1 MAHET
6 TRGWVGRRALRIE
19 DDKLLKGR
27 GIFAD
32 DLHLAGLLH
41 LTFVRSPH
49 AHARIRAIRTERA
62 AAVRGVVA
70 VFTGHDLAA
79 RCKPIYVDVI
89 FPSYKAPSRPV
100 VAVDVVKFVGEAVAV
115 VVAESRYVGEDAADL
130 VEVDYEPL
138 RAVVDVEAALD
149 PAAGVVHPDLGDNV
163 LFKGEFATDKFDAA
177 FASGDLVLR
186 ERFRSTRV
194 AGVPL
199 EPRGCVAAVEPGRGT
214 LTFWSSTQIP
224 HMLRTA
230 IADLVNVPGLS
241 EAKIRVITPEVGGG
255 FGTKAHV
262 YPEELVT
269 AALAL
274 ELGRPVKYT
283 QDRREE
289 LLTDIHARDH
299 IYDVDVAVGRDGV
312 LKAVRTRILTNAG
325 AFPSLPFGCTL
336 EPTGGARMLPGPYR
350 LRNYAYETYA
360 IATNTGP
367 SGAYRGVAQPTC
379 FMAIE
384 GMMDRIGRALGIDPA
399 EVRLRNLVQ
408 PEEMPYVN
416 VVGVRY
422 DTGSY
427 VAALRRALELVDYE
441 GFRTQQASGQP
452 RDGKYRGIGIACF
465 TEVSG
470 TGAPGFRARGLKRIP
485 GFDSALLKVEPT
497 GAVTCVLSTA
507 GAGQGHETTFAQL
520 IADELGVPMD
530 VVTILEGDTTGGP
543 YGSGTF
549 ASRSVVTG
557 GGAIVRAGA
566 KLKAKMARI
575 AGHLLEASAPDIV
588 FENGLA
594 FVRGMPGAKVTLREI
609 AENAYSMS
617 SKGLPPDEDYG
628 LEATDYYDPPLV
640 TMANATHIAAV
651 AVDPRKGGIE
661 IERYVVVHD
670 CGRVINPMIVEGQI
684 HGGCAQGIG
693 QAVLEAMVYDADG
706 QCRTASFMDY
716 LLPTIKDVPAMIVDH
731 IESPSIDAAG
741 GFKGVGEGGVIGA
754 VPALTNAVAD
764 ALAALGA
771 NVNSTPLTPDRVL
784 AFIESAAQSRSAG
797 R

>member
-1 MAHET
+1 MAHAT
-6 TRGWVGRRALRIE
+6 TGGWVGRGALRIE

-27 GIFAD
+27 GIFSD
-32 DLHLAGLLH
+32 DLHLPGMVH
-41 LTFVRSPH
+41 LAFVRSPH
-49 AHARIRAIRTERA
+49 AHARIGAIRTERA
-62 AAVRGVVA
+62 AALPGVLA
-70 VFTGHDLAA
+70 VLTGRDLAA
-79 RCKPIYVDVI
+79 LCRPIYVDVI

-100 VAVDVVKFVGEAVAV
+100 VAIDVVKFVGDAVAV

-130 VEVDYEPL
+130 VEVEYEPL
-138 RAVVDVEAALD
+138 PAVVDMEAALD
-149 PAAGVVHPDLGDNV
+149 AAAPVVHPELGDNV
-163 LFKGEFATDKFDAA
+163 FFKGEFATDNFAAA
-177 FASGDLVLR
+177 FAAGDVVLR

-230 IADLVNVPGLS
+230 IADLLTIPGLS
-241 EAKIRVITPEVGGG
+241 EARIRVITPEVGGG

-262 YPEELVT
+262 YPEEIVT

-274 ELGRPVKYT
+274 KLRRPVKWT

-299 IYDVDVAVGRDGV
+299 VYEVEVSVARDGV
-312 LKAVRTRILTNAG
+312 LKAVRARILTNAG

-350 LRNYAYETYA
+350 IRHYAYECYA
-360 IATNTGP
+360 ITTNTCP

-399 EVRLRNLVQ
+399 QVRLRNLIR
-408 PEEMPYVN
+408 PDEMPYVN

-427 VAALRRALELVDYE
+427 VASLERALDLVGYHD
-441 GFRTQQASGQP
+441 FRREQAAGRRP
-452 RDGKYRGIGIACF
+452 DGKHRGIGIACF

-520 IADELGVPMD
+520 IADELGVPID
-530 VVTILEGDTTGGP
+530 AITVLEGDTAGGP

-566 KLKAKMARI
+566 KLRQKMARL
-575 AGHLLEASAPDIV
+575 AGHLLEAAAEDIL
-588 FENGLA
+588 FEEGHA
-594 FVRGMPGAKVTLREI
+594 FVRGMPAARVTLREI

-617 SKGLPPDEDYG
+617 SKGLPPGEDYG

-640 TMANATHIAAV
+640 TMANATHVAQV
-651 AVDPRKGGIE
+651 AVDPRTGRID
-661 IERYVVVHD
+661 IERYAVVHD
-670 CGRVINPMIVEGQI
+670 CGRVINPTIVDGQV
-684 HGGCAQGIG
+684 HGGTAQGIG
-693 QAVLEAMVYDADG
+693 QVVLEAMVYDADG
-706 QCRTASFMDY
+706 QCRTATFMDY
-716 LLPTIKDVPAMIVDH
+716 LLPTAADVPAMTIEH
-731 IESPSIDAAG
+731 IESPSVDAVG

-754 VPALTNAVAD
+754 VPSLTNAVAD
-764 ALAALGA
+764 ALAGLGV
-771 NVNSTPLTPDRVL
+771 NVNSTPLAPDRVL
-784 AFIESAAQSRSAG
+784 GLIEDATPVA
-797 R
+797 

>member
-1 MAHET
+1 MAHAT
-6 TRGWVGRRALRIE
+6 TTGYVGRGVLRME

-27 GIFAD
+27 GVFAD
-32 DLHLAGLLH
+32 DLHLPGMVH
-41 LTFVRSPH
+41 LAFVRSPH
-49 AHARIRAIRTERA
+49 AHARIRAVRIERA
-62 AAVRGVVA
+62 AAVPGVLA
-70 VFTGHDLAA
+70 IFTGRDLAA
-79 RCKPIYVDVI
+79 LCKPIYVDVI

-100 VAVDVVKFVGEAVAV
+100 VAIDAVKFVGDAVAV
-115 VVAESRYVGEDAADL
+115 VVAESRYIGEDAADL

-138 RAVVDVEAALD
+138 PAVVDVEAALEASA
-149 PAAGVVHPDLGDNV
+149 PVVHPELGDNV
-163 LFKGEFATDKFDAA
+163 FFKGEFATDGLDAV
-177 FASGDLVLR
+177 FAAAPLVLR
-186 ERFRSTRV
+186 ERFQSTRV

-230 IADLVNVPGLS
+230 IADLVTVPGLT

-274 ELGRPVKYT
+274 KLNRPVKWT

-299 IYDVDVAVGRDGV
+299 VYEIEVAVTREGV
-312 LKAVRTRILTNAG
+312 VQGVRTRILTNAG

-350 LRNYAYETYA
+350 IRNYGYTCYA
-360 IATNTGP
+360 ITTNTGP

-379 FMAIE
+379 FMTIE
-384 GMMDRIGRALGIDPA
+384 GMMDRIGRALDIDPA
-399 EVRLRNLVQ
+399 VVRFRNLVR
-408 PEEMPYVN
+408 PEDMPYVN

-427 VAALRRALELVDYE
+427 VASLKQALEMVGYDEL
-441 GFRTQQASGQP
+441 RTQQAAGRL

-485 GFDSALLKVEPT
+485 GFDSALLKIEPT
-497 GAVTCVLSTA
+497 GAVTCMLSTA

-520 IADELGVPMD
+520 IADELGVPFD
-530 VVTILEGDTTGGP
+530 TVTVIEGDTSSGP

-557 GGAIVRAGA
+557 GGAIVRASA
-566 KLKAKMARI
+566 KLRGKMMRL
-575 AGHLLEASAPDIV
+575 AGHLLEAAPEDIV
-588 FENGLA
+588 FADGHA
-594 FVRGMPGAKVTLREI
+594 FVRGMASSRVTLREV

-617 SKGLPPDEDYG
+617 SKGLPPGEDYG

-640 TMANATHIAAV
+640 TMANATHVVAV
-651 AVDPRKGGIE
+651 AVDARTGRIE

-670 CGRVINPMIVEGQI
+670 CGRVINPMIVEGQV
-684 HGGCAQGIG
+684 HGGAAQGIG

-706 QCRTASFMDY
+706 QCRTATFMDY
-716 LLPTIKDVPAMIVDH
+716 LLPTAADVPDMLIDH

-741 GFKGVGEGGVIGA
+741 GFKGIGEGGVIGA
-754 VPALTNAVAD
+754 VPALINAVAD
-764 ALAALGA
+764 ALAGLGA
-771 NVNSTPLTPDRVL
+771 NVNRTPLTPARVL
-784 AFIESAAQSRSAG
+784 ALIEAAR
-797 R
+797 RT

>member
-1 MAHET
+1 MT
-6 TRGWVGRRALRIE
+6 LVGKGVPRTE

-27 GIFAD
+27 GVFSD
-32 DLHLAGLLH
+32 DLHLPRMVH
-41 LTFVRSPH
+41 LAFVRSPH
-49 AHARIRAIRTERA
+49 AHARIRAVRTARA
-62 AAVRGVVA
+62 AALPGVLA
-70 VFTGHDLAA
+70 VFTGADIAKL
-79 RCKPIYVDVI
+79 CKPIYVDVI
-89 FPSYKAPSRPV
+89 FPDYKAPSRPV
-100 VAVDVVKFVGEAVAV
+100 VAVDVVKFVGDAVAV
-115 VVAESRYVGEDAADL
+115 VVAESRYLGEDAVDL

-138 RAVVDVEAALD
+138 PAIVDLEAALA
-149 PAAGVVHPDLGDNV
+149 PTAPVVHPELGDNV
-163 LFKGEFATDKFDAA
+163 LFKGTFATEGFDRA
-177 FASGDLVLR
+177 FASGDVVLR
-186 ERFRSTRV
+186 ERFQSTRV

-199 EPRGCVAAVEPGRGT
+199 EARGCVAAPEPGRGT
-214 LTFWSSTQIP
+214 LTLWSSTQIP

-230 IADLVNVPGLS
+230 LADLVVAPGLT

-269 AALAL
+269 AALAMKL
-274 ELGRPVKYT
+274 NRPVKWT

-299 IYDVDVAVGRDGV
+299 VYEVDVAVTREGV
-312 LKAVRTRILTNAG
+312 LRAVRTRILTNAG

-350 LRNYAYETYA
+350 LRDYAYECYA
-360 IATNTGP
+360 ITTNTGP

-399 EVRLRNLVQ
+399 EVRFRNLIQ
-408 PEEMPYVN
+408 PDEMPYVN

-427 VAALRRALELVDYE
+427 VAALRKALDLVGYDELRARQRAGRL
-441 GFRTQQASGQP
+441 
-452 RDGKYRGIGIACF
+452 RDGKYHGIGIACF

-497 GAVTCVLSTA
+497 GAVTCMLSTA

-520 IADELGVPMD
+520 IADELGVPFD
-530 VVTILEGDTTGGP
+530 AITVIEGDTNAGP

-566 KLKAKMARI
+566 KLRGKMARL
-575 AGHLLEASAPDIV
+575 AAHLLEAAPEDIV
-588 FENGLA
+588 FADGHA
-594 FVRGMPGAKVTLREI
+594 SVRGMPATRVSVREI

-617 SKGLPPDEDYG
+617 SKGLPPGDEYG

-640 TMANATHIAAV
+640 TMANATHVVAV
-651 AVDPRKGGIE
+651 AVDARRGSVE

-670 CGRVINPMIVEGQI
+670 CGRIINPTIVDGQV
-684 HGGCAQGIG
+684 HGGAAQGIG
-693 QAVLEAMVYDADG
+693 QAMLEAMVYGADG
-706 QCRTASFMDY
+706 QCHSATFMDY
-716 LLPTIKDVPAMIVDH
+716 LLPTAADVPPITVAH

-764 ALAALGA
+764 ALADLGI
-771 NVNSTPLTPDRVL
+771 NVNRTPLTPDRVL
-784 AFIESAAQSRSAG
+784 ALIESATTAAG
-797 R
+797 PRLRKDGSP